1 MRTQLPA
8 TTTFCSHFC
17 KTTRT
22 TDNVVNA
29 IQVGLASTAHKRSV
43 SPYVYMEPASHP
55 MFVSV
60 IQVGKVLFVK
70 SAYVLYVSTA
80 FVQHLNSVS
89 AFMDTKGQVATYQS
103 AYHPVTT
110 E

>member
-1 MRTQLPA
+1 
-8 TTTFCSHFC
+8 
-17 KTTRT
+17 
-22 TDNVVNA
+22 
-29 IQVGLASTAHKRSV
+29 
-43 SPYVYMEPASHP
+43 